1 MDKSISSNMYVCC
14 GMSYEQ
20 SKSQSWFDILGN
32 TTYRYTGHFGRGELA
47 GTYDEKDCQVIHLI
61 YPLKK
66 SKPKIIYCSD
76 EARRASP
83 IVHQVQDRIQ
93 QHLEEYFVGFHLLW
107 NQITVSHWFALHYI
121 FHI

>member
-1 MDKSISSNMYVCC
+1 MSRNMYVCC

-83 IVHQVQDRIQ
+83 IVHQVQDTATYGGILCGISFT
-93 QHLEEYFVGFHLLW
+93 LESNNCFSLVCAALYISH
-107 NQITVSHWFALHYI
+107 ITI
-121 FHI
+121 